1 MSEVFYF
8 TALMKITRF
17 VLLFLLFPLFLL
29 AQNLRV
35 ADWVEGLKDESKTQF
50 ITHYNFYLQLQK
62 LDTPSRIKAATE
74 VEKLCAKGDRRL
86 RLLGRSVKAKIF
98 FYNTKPRYDSVY
110 AVQMKGCLNEAIEM
124 EEPYLQAEFGRWY
137 SEMLNSLDQK
147 ELAVQY
153 AISSL
158 ELTDYLGIENF
169 RAISI
174 FNLWVG
180 ETLVATDYV
189 PEAISYLQK
198 GLQLAKNDTLVRP
211 FRFMFTY
218 NNLGVAYRKLN
229 RHDSAL
235 FYFEKLK
242 AYCVEIK
249 RPDWEKIA
257 YVNRLLSFVELDMLD
272 SAKAVTTRLFEIA
285 KTSTDPEDEMLAWE
299 MQGRIAM
306 KEGNYDRALPSLL
319 QSAKINAGRRP
330 RLLHRVY
337 ESLAACYEAMG
348 QPEKAYTYVKAINS
362 FNDSLQKEK
371 VNYNTRFLA
380 VKADY
385 EKQQL
390 QYRELAT
397 EAKAAIRTRNI
408 GIAILV
414 LLSLLGIWWLNAR
427 RKKMQVLRQQA
438 TEELEHSKTE
448 LIDKNERINLLLT
461 TLQKQQDKQE
471 DSQRID
477 ELSRQMILTEAD
489 WQHFKQLFEKI
500 HPFFFNSLR
509 QKAPGITEAEQRMAA
524 LLRIQLNTKQIAA
537 MQGISPD
544 SVHKTR
550 HRLRQ
555 RFSIHSTA
563 ELEQIIGEI

>member
-1 MSEVFYF
+1 
-8 TALMKITRF
+8 MKTTHF
-17 VLLFLLFPLFLL
+17 VLFFLLSSLVLP
-29 AQNLRV
+29 AQNIKV
-35 ADWVEGLKDESKTQF
+35 DEWVKGLKDESKTQF
-50 ITHYNFYLQLQK
+50 ITHYNFYLELQK

-74 VEKLCAKGDRRL
+74 IEKLCAKGDRRL
-86 RLLGRSVKAKIF
+86 KLMGRSVKAKIF
-98 FYNTKPRYDSVY
+98 FYNTKPRYDSLY
-110 AVQMKGCLNEAIEM
+110 AAQMKSCLNEAIEM

-153 AISSL
+153 AITSL
-158 ELTDYLGIENF
+158 KLHEYLGFENF
-169 RAISI
+169 RAVSI
-174 FNLWVG
+174 FHLWVG
-180 ETLVATDYV
+180 ETLLVTDYV
-189 PEAISYLQK
+189 PEAINYLQK
-198 GLQLAKNDTLVRP
+198 GLELAKTDTLVRP

-218 NNLGVAYRKLN
+218 NNLGLAYRQLN

-235 FYFEKLK
+235 YYFEKLK

-257 YVNRLLSFVELDMLD
+257 YLNRLISFVELDMLD
-272 SAKAVTTRLFEIA
+272 SAKAVTSRLFEIA
-285 KTSTDPEDEMLAWE
+285 KTSTDPEDELLAWE

-306 KEGNYDRALPSLL
+306 KEGNYDRALTSLL
-319 QSAKINAGRRP
+319 KSAELNAGKRP
-330 RLLHRVY
+330 KLLHRVY
-337 ESLAACYEAMG
+337 ESLASCYEAMG
-348 QPEKAYTYVKAINS
+348 IPEKAYPYVKAINS
-362 FNDSLQKEK
+362 YNDSVQREK

-380 VKADY
+380 VQASY
-385 EKQQL
+385 ESEQL
-390 QYRELAT
+390 KFRQLAAET
-397 EAKAAIRTRNI
+397 RNAIRTRNF

-414 LLSLLGIWWLNAR
+414 GMSLLGIWWLNMRR
-427 RKKMQVLRQQA
+427 RKAQLLQQQA
-438 TEELEHSKTE
+438 AEELEHSKTE
-448 LIDKNERINLLLT
+448 LMGKDERIHLLLT
-461 TLQKQQDKQE
+461 LLQKQHDKQE

-489 WQHFKQLFEKI
+489 WQHFKQLFEKV

-555 RFSIHSTA
+555 RFGTGSTA
-563 ELEQIIGEI
+563 ELEHIIAGI